1 MIERKESSMARMRLE
16 VLVGDKEQCAINQ
29 YMIEVVH
36 ALPDDVQRLF
46 EYREWTVKNAEGR
59 GRFRELGCTKI
70 PTLVIDGER
79 LYESSIPSPDELG
92 EAILSRV

>member
-1 MIERKESSMARMRLE
+1 MAKILLE

-36 ALPDDVQRLF
+36 ALPDDVQKLF

-59 GRFRELGCTKI
+59 ARFRELGCSKI
-70 PTLVIDGER
+70 PTLVISGER
-79 LYESSIPSPDELG
+79 LYESSIPSLDELSQ
-92 EAILSRV
+92 AIQSRV